1 MLCMSSPGTES
12 WEITWGIERTL
23 SVGFMQD
30 LSVLL
35 GALQRLAYD
44 CLLYWWDIQMEIF
57 GYS

>member
-1 MLCMSSPGTES
+1 MSSPGTES
-12 WEITWGIERTL
+12 WEIPWEIERTL